1 VPIAPVLLLWGYSMM
16 VESRARDEWAGAA
29 EFARNNALVAQA
41 AGGIKSIYPQSEL
54 GRRDGTVRYLLSV
67 SGEKE
72 ITAVL
77 TVSRAWTT
85 TQFALQCISYLPPGK
100 IYSSKDVCEQ

>member
-1 VPIAPVLLLWGYSMM
+1 MM

-41 AGGIKSIYPQSEL
+41 AGGIKSIYPQEL
-54 GRRDGTVRYLLSV
+54 ARRDGTVRYLLSV

-85 TQFALQCISYLPPGK
+85 TQFALQCITYLPPGK
-100 IYSSKDVCEQ
+100 RDSSKDVCEQ